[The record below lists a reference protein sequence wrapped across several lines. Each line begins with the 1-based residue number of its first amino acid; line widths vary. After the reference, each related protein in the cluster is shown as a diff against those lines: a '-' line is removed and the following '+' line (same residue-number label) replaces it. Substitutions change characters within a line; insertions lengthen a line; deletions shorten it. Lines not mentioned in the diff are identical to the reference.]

1 MSARETVQ
9 RLSIELTEQRRKGLR
24 VALAVSLGFTVA
36 VANGA
41 IIPFLGPLFAA
52 QFLLGSSKPMPVGKT
67 LGVAVLI
74 LVAGTFFMALTLLL
88 DDKPMTLL
96 MLLGLIY
103 FLLFFAQAVGKGGP
117 AIFFVQVVAIMVPL
131 LGILNPELAESI
143 LSILVTGVVSGTLWM
158 WVAYAL
164 ISPTES
170 DAAPPGAPPVT
181 KHPYWLALANT
192 AILLS
197 AVTICLTNDEL
208 SSAMVIP
215 ITVVSLLGQLDIV
228 KSRAAAIG
236 LMIVNLLGGVI
247 ASFAYTLLMMR
258 PNLFSMAVIVLVV
271 GLVLGGRAAGR
282 SASAKM
288 FAGALTTFLILF
300 GLGVSPLPGSAA
312 ESFATRIVF
321 VAGAIIYTFIFAAL
335 LWPRAAD
342 AVESAGKTEPV
353 NEM

>member
-1 MSARETVQ
+1 MSASETVQ

-52 QFLLGSSKPMPVGKT
+52 QFLLGSSKPMPLGKT

-88 DDKPMTLL
+88 DDRPMTLL

-131 LGILNPELAESI
+131 LGILNSTLAGSI
-143 LSILVTGVVSGTLWM
+143 LSILVTGVVSGTVWM
-158 WVAYAL
+158 WIAYAV
-164 ISPTES
+164 IPPTGS
-170 DAAPPGAPPVT
+170 DVAPPAAAPMSA
-181 KHPYWLALANT
+181 HPYWLALANT

-197 AVTICLTNDEL
+197 AVTICLTNDAL

-228 KSRAAAIG
+228 RSRSAAIG

-247 ASFAYTLLMMR
+247 ASFAYTILTLR
-258 PNLFSMAVIVLVV
+258 PNLFAMAVIVLIVA
-271 GLVLGGRAAGR
+271 LVLGGRAAGR
-282 SASAKM
+282 ASTAKM

-312 ESFATRIVF
+312 ESFATRIVY
-321 VAGAIIYTFIFAAL
+321 VAMAIIYTFILAAL
-335 LWPRAAD
+335 LWPRTTE
-342 AVESAGKTEPV
+342 AVEPVRHSEPV
-353 NEM
+353 NEI